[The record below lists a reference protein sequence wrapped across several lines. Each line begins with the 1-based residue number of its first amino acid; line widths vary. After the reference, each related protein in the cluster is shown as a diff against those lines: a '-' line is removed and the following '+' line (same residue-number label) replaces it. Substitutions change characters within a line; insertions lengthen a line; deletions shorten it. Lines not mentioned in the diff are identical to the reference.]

1 MKNTLSAKEPA
12 KEAAQIFFKN
22 RVERCRGIKDVNT
35 FSVSHSK
42 HIHQPATFPRINYKK
57 KNVFFFYCDS
67 DKTQAFSFFG
77 LTQFSTERR
86 RRRCYAIWSLPNP
99 KAWLFLNVGA
109 GALSEN
115 PAGDRSVGFSPPH
128 RCAVVLIINSSSFFL
143 RSLKAPLLPARPAPS
158 PARRKNNKIRTRG
171 VTEGV

>member
-1 MKNTLSAKEPA
+1 MENTLRAKETA
-12 KEAAQIFFKN
+12 KEAAQIFFLS
-22 RVERCRGIKDVNT
+22 RVERCRGIKDANT

-57 KNVFFFYCDS
+57 KNKKKYCDS

-86 RRRCYAIWSLPNP
+86 RRCYAIWSLPNP
-99 KAWLFLNVGA
+99 EAWLFLNVGA

-115 PAGDRSVGFSPPH
+115 PAGDRYVEFSPL
-128 RCAVVLIINSSSFFL
+128 RCAVVLIINSSS
-143 RSLKAPLLPARPAPS
+143 RSYKAPLLPARPAPS
-158 PARRKNNKIRTRG
+158 TARRNKIQTRG
-171 VTEGV
+171 VI